1 MKYFS
6 NKRYLKLLHKI
17 GLTLDDRVCMTSLLY
32 VVYKTSFL
40 CESVWL
46 LYVNPL
52 EGSSFIYGL
61 TCVAGSSFIWV
72 NMCVD
77 K

>member
-17 GLTLDDRVCMTSLLY
+17 GLTVDDRVCMTSLLY

-46 LYVNPL
+46 LYVNPYIKEL
-52 EGSSFIYGL
+52 PSRGAPLYMG
-61 TCVAGSSFIWV
+61 
-72 NMCVD
+72 
-77 K
+77 